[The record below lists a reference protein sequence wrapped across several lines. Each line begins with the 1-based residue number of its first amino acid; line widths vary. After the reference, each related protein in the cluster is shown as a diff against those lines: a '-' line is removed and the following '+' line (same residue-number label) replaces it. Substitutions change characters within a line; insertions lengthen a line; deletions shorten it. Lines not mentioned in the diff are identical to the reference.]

1 VSGVEIMNRINWKL
15 TQTAFG
21 AILALA
27 LLTLSGCVAN
37 EAMNDDGIRN
47 PAQASEAYPLQAM
60 RGKGNKCGKW
70 PEDLTETP
78 QNTRYVNHGCA
89 VQANIAAEIADPNTI
104 YRPRAA
110 DLPMGAN
117 AAAAVRNM
125 NTAAAASSSLSTS
138 ATSSASP

>member
-1 VSGVEIMNRINWKL
+1 MNRINSKRS
-15 TQTAFG
+15 QTASG

-27 LLTLSGCVAN
+27 LISLSGCIADD
-37 EAMNDDGIRN
+37 AMNDDGIRN

-60 RGKGNKCGKW
+60 RGKGHECGNW

-104 YRPRAA
+104 YRPHAA
-110 DLPMGAN
+110 DLPMGST
-117 AAAAVRNM
+117 AATAVRNM
-125 NTAAAASSSLSTS
+125 NSSTSSSSSSSGSTS
-138 ATSSASP
+138 TSGTSSP